1 MYKLLQRKENNM
13 TKEEQKE
20 EIREENKKISELIN
34 KLFKE
39 TKEKENKND

>member
-1 MYKLLQRKENNM
+1 MDKE
-13 TKEEQKE
+13 KQKE

-39 TKEKENKND
+39 TKEKENKNE